1 MSEYQP
7 YGPEWEA
14 EMMKLPKKQVI
25 SMFRQKCFD
34 NDASHQIALIERTDC
49 PACGGLGN
57 APDCYYCDGTGTIER
72 VIPGNR
78 A

>member
-25 SMFRQKCFD
+25 SMLRQKCFD
-34 NDASHQIALIERTDC
+34 IERTDC

-72 VIPGNR
+72 VMPGNR